1 MHEFRPAPARS
12 RRGRGFALALIA
24 LGPLSACTGGAVG
37 AADPGPA
44 TTSVPPGAA
53 ALRLPVAY
61 DTSEYRA
68 SPSLDRIGAG
78 AAYARGVTGRG
89 RTVAVIDSGIRAVDP
104 EFAGALH
111 PASADMV
118 RARAGAPLTDA
129 PLTDERG
136 HGTGVAAV
144 IGARRNGERTH
155 GVAFGASIMALRT
168 DAAGED
174 GRSTG
179 LHYQSDLAAATRRAT
194 AHGAD
199 VMNFSLGGV
208 GPAADLSSALAE
220 AARSGAVLVAAAG
233 NGGGAEPAGLGLWFA
248 SAAAR
253 GAGIVVGS
261 VDANGTLS
269 DFSNRAGSARQ
280 FYLVAPGELIR
291 AIDGQGRSMLWS
303 GTSFAAPHVSGAAAL
318 LREAFPTL
326 TGAQIVDILL
336 RSATDLGEPGAD
348 AVYGR
353 GMLNVEAALAPLG
366 ETAVPAGG
374 TVEDAGAP
382 LAASALVAGGAVGDA
397 LARSAALSRVMV
409 LDGYGRPYRFDLSG
423 LAAARPAVRDVA
435 GWLGAGTPPV
445 TVRGAGLAGGRLS
458 LIERARDDRLV
469 DDPGERDG
477 RRAAAFTADL
487 GGPSVTLAEG
497 LSAGHRFGIS
507 AQEGLGTG
515 RLIAG
520 DAIESPWL
528 SLAAGGG
535 SVVIEGIDAGPATLR
550 FGIAEGDG
558 RVPGEVREANRR
570 TAWQAELTAPLGA
583 ARLGV
588 SVGGLTEYGSILD
601 TTGSAAFETGGSR
614 VDTRFMGV
622 HATVPVAGVDL
633 FGSWSLGLT
642 EGTQVG
648 DGLVRAVSDLR
659 SDTWTFGVSASGV
672 LAEGDRLTAAV
683 TRPLRVAAGD
693 ALLDVPVARTLDGR
707 VLRESE
713 RVSLSPSGEQ
723 LDLQL
728 GWRLPLSGLSELEAG
743 ALLSLEPGHVEGAAP
758 EFAGGLKWRKRL

>member
-1 MHEFRPAPARS
+1 MHNPPSAPVRP
-12 RRGRGFALALIA
+12 RRGRWLALALIA
-24 LGPLSACTGGAVG
+24 LYPMSACTG
-37 AADPGPA
+37 AAGTAAPGPA
-44 TTSVPPGAA
+44 TAPVPPGAV

-61 DTSEYRA
+61 DTGEYRA
-68 SPSLDRIGAG
+68 NPALDRIGAG

-89 RTVAVIDSGIRAVDP
+89 RTVAVIDSGIRAGDP

-111 PASADMV
+111 PASTDMIG
-118 RARAGAPLTDA
+118 ARAGAPLA
-129 PLTDERG
+129 DERG

-144 IGARRNGERTH
+144 IGARRNGEGTH
-155 GVAFGASIMALRT
+155 GVAFGARILALRT
-168 DAAGED
+168 DAAGAD

-179 LHYQSDLAAATRRAT
+179 LHYQSDLAAAARLAT
-194 AHGAD
+194 DQGAD
-199 VMNFSLGGV
+199 VINFSLGGAA
-208 GPAADLSSALAE
+208 PAAPLSSALAE

-233 NGGGAEPAGLGLWFA
+233 NGGGPEPAGLGSWFA
-248 SAAAR
+248 SAAAQ

-261 VDANGTLS
+261 VDADGTIS
-269 DFSNRAGSARQ
+269 DFSNRAGSARR

-291 AIDGQGRSMLWS
+291 AIDGQGRSLPWS
-303 GTSFAAPHVSGAAAL
+303 GTSFAAPHVTGAAAL
-318 LREAFPTL
+318 LREAFPNL
-326 TGAQIVDILL
+326 TAAQIVDILL
-336 RSATDLGEPGAD
+336 RSATDLGEPGTD

-353 GMLNVEAALAPLG
+353 GMLNIEAAFAPLG
-366 ETAVPAGG
+366 ETAVPAGEAVNG
-374 TVEDAGAP
+374 AGDP
-382 LAASALVAGGAVGDA
+382 LASSALAAGRAVGDA
-397 LARSAALSRVMV
+397 LARSAALSRVMA

-423 LAAARPAVRDVA
+423 LAAARPAARDVA
-435 GWLGAGTPPV
+435 GWIGTGAPSV

-458 LIERARDDRLV
+458 LIEQARDDRLV

-477 RRAAAFTADL
+477 RRAAVFTADL
-487 GGPSVTLAEG
+487 GGLRVTLAEG
-497 LSAGHRFGIS
+497 LSAGRHFGIP
-507 AQEGLGTG
+507 AREELGTG

-535 SVVIEGIDAGPATLR
+535 SVVLDGIDAGPATLR
-550 FGIAEGDG
+550 FGVAEGDG
-558 RVPGEVREANRR
+558 GTAGGREANRR
-570 TAWQAELTAPLGA
+570 TAWQAELTAPLGT

-588 SVGGLTEYGSILD
+588 SVGGLTEYGSVLD

-642 EGTQVG
+642 AGTQVG

-659 SDTWTFGVSASGV
+659 SDTWTLGVSASGV

-683 TRPLRVAAGD
+683 TRPLRVASGD

-713 RVSLSPSGEQ
+713 HVSLSPSGEQ
-723 LDLQL
+723 LDLQI
-728 GWRLPLSGLSELEAG
+728 GWRLPLSGMSELEAG

-758 EFAGGLKWRKRL
+758 ELAGGLTWRRQL